1 MEQEET
7 PMNNL
12 SSKAIIGLLSLAISA
27 FAIGTTEFVIVG
39 LLQTVAVDLD
49 ITVTKAGSLISGYAA
64 AIAIGTPIVT
74 TMTGKLP
81 KKGLLLT
88 FMSIFIIGNILSG
101 LSTTYE
107 LLMISRI
114 ITAVAHGVFFA
125 IAATVAAE
133 LVPKDK
139 QASAISIMF
148 TGLTVATIIG
158 VPFGTFIGQAVGW
171 RATFYS
177 VAALGLI
184 GLLANIWAVDRIKR
198 PAESPTLGDV
208 GRLIANPRIVLA
220 LLMTAFGFGG
230 TFALFTYLSPI
241 LENVSG
247 FSESAISWML
257 LLYGVAVAIGN
268 IVGGKISN
276 NHPVKALRYVFFIQI
291 FVLLLQMVLLPSQAL
306 SYLSVFILGLFAFM
320 LTPGVQSYILM
331 LAEKLVPKA
340 KEVASAM
347 NIAAFNIGIAGGSA
361 IGGFVVDYMDY
372 MDTAWIGAIMV
383 VVALLL
389 AVINYRLDKK
399 QNLF

>member
-1 MEQEET
+1 MSK
-7 PMNNL
+7 L

-39 LLQTVAVDLD
+39 LLQTVASDLD
-49 ITVTKAGSLISGYAA
+49 ISVTKAGTLISGYAA

-81 KKGLLLT
+81 KKGLFLT
-88 FMSIFIIGNILSG
+88 FMSVFILGNVLSG
-101 LSTTYE
+101 LSGTYE
-107 LLMISRI
+107 LLLISRI

-139 QASAISIMF
+139 QSSAISIMF

-158 VPFGTFIGQAVGW
+158 VPFGTFVGQAVGW

-177 VAALGLI
+177 VAVLGLI
-184 GLLANIWAVDRIKR
+184 GLVANLWAVDRMKR
-198 PAESPTLGDV
+198 PTESPTLGDV
-208 GRLIANPRIVLA
+208 GRLVSNPRILLA

-230 TFALFTYLSPI
+230 TFVLFTYLSPI
-241 LENVSG
+241 LEEVSG
-247 FSESAISWML
+247 FSEGAISWML
-257 LLYGVAVAIGN
+257 LLYGIAVAIGN
-268 IVGGKISN
+268 IIGGKVSN
-276 NHPVKALRYVFFIQI
+276 SHPVKALRFVFFIQI
-291 FVLLLQMVLLPSQAL
+291 FVLFLQMVFLPNQTF

-340 KEVASAM
+340 KDVASAM
-347 NIAAFNIGIAGGSA
+347 NISAFNIGIAGGSA
-361 IGGFVVDYMDY
+361 IGGFVVETMNYL
-372 MDTAWIGAIMV
+372 DTAWVGAIMV
-383 VVALLL
+383 TIALLL
-389 AVINYRLDKK
+389 AAINYRLDKK

>member
-1 MEQEET
+1 MSK
-7 PMNNL
+7 L

-39 LLQTVAVDLD
+39 LLQTVATDLD
-49 ITVTKAGSLISGYAA
+49 ISVTKAGTLISVYAA

-88 FMSIFIIGNILSG
+88 FMTIFIIGNVLSG
-101 LSTTYE
+101 LSETYE

-114 ITAVAHGVFFA
+114 ITAVSHGVFFA

-158 VPFGTFIGQAVGW
+158 VPFGTFVGQAVGW

-177 VAALGLI
+177 VAVLGFIGLI
-184 GLLANIWAVDRIKR
+184 ANMWAVDRIKR
-198 PAESPTLGDV
+198 PAESPTLIDV
-208 GRLIANPRIVLA
+208 GRLVSNPRILLA

-241 LENVSG
+241 LEDVSG
-247 FSESAISWML
+247 FSEGAISWML
-257 LLYGVAVAIGN
+257 LLYGIAVAIGN
-268 IVGGKISN
+268 IIGGKVSN
-276 NHPVKALRYVFFIQI
+276 NHPVKVLRFVFFIQV
-291 FVLLLQMVLLPSQAL
+291 FVLLLQVLLLPHKAL

-340 KEVASAM
+340 KDVASAM
-347 NIAAFNIGIAGGSA
+347 NISAFNIGIAGGSA
-361 IGGFVVDYMDY
+361 IGGFVVETMDY
-372 MDTAWIGAIMV
+372 LDTAWIGGIMV
-383 VVALLL
+383 SIALLL
-389 AVINYRLDKK
+389 SVINYRLDRK

>member
-1 MEQEET
+1 MSK
-7 PMNNL
+7 L
-12 SSKAIIGLLSLAISA
+12 SSKAMIGLLSLAISA

-39 LLQTVAVDLD
+39 LLQTVAADLD
-49 ITVTKAGSLISGYAA
+49 ISVTKAGTLISGYAA

-88 FMSIFIIGNILSG
+88 FMSVFILGNVLSG
-101 LSTTYE
+101 LSETYE
-107 LLMISRI
+107 LLLISRI

-158 VPFGTFIGQAVGW
+158 VPFGTFVGQAVGW
-171 RATFYS
+171 RATFFS

-184 GLLANIWAVDRIKR
+184 GLAANLWAVDRMKR
-198 PAESPTLGDV
+198 SDESPTLGDV
-208 GRLIANPRIVLA
+208 GRLISNPRILLA

-241 LENVSG
+241 LEEVSG
-247 FSESAISWML
+247 FTEGAVSWML
-257 LLYGVAVAIGN
+257 LLYGTAVAIGN
-268 IVGGKISN
+268 IVGGKVSN
-276 NHPVKALRYVFFIQI
+276 SHPVKALRFVFFIQI
-291 FVLLLQMVLLPSQAL
+291 FVLLLQFVLLPNQAL

-340 KEVASAM
+340 KDVASAM
-347 NIAAFNIGIAGGSA
+347 NISAFNVGIAGGSA
-361 IGGFVVDYMDY
+361 IGGFVVETMNYL
-372 MDTAWIGAIMV
+372 DTAWVGAIMV
-383 VVALLL
+383 TIALLL

-399 QNLF
+399 QQLF

>member
-1 MEQEET
+1 MSK
-7 PMNNL
+7 L
-12 SSKAIIGLLSLAISA
+12 SPKVIIGLLSLAISA

-39 LLQTVAVDLD
+39 LLQTVAADLD
-49 ITVTKAGSLISGYAA
+49 ISVTKAGTLISGYAA

-81 KKGLLLT
+81 KKGLLIT
-88 FMSIFIIGNILSG
+88 FMSIFIIGNVLSG
-101 LSTTYE
+101 LSQTYE
-107 LLMISRI
+107 LLLISRI

-125 IAATVAAE
+125 IASTVAAE

-139 QASAISIMF
+139 QAQAISIMF

-158 VPFGTFIGQAVGW
+158 VPFGTFVGQAVGW

-177 VAALGLI
+177 VAALGLL
-184 GLLANIWAVDRIKR
+184 GLVANVWAVERMKR
-198 PAESPTLGDV
+198 PAESPTLSDV
-208 GRLIANPRIVLA
+208 GRLVSNSRILLA

-241 LENVSG
+241 LEDVSG
-247 FSESAISWML
+247 FSEGAISWML
-257 LLYGVAVAIGN
+257 LLYGIAVAIGN
-268 IVGGKISN
+268 IVGGKVSN
-276 NHPVKALRYVFFIQI
+276 NHPVKALRFVFFIQI
-291 FVLLLQMVLLPSQAL
+291 FVLLLQMVLLPNHSL

-340 KEVASAM
+340 KDVASAM
-347 NIAAFNIGIAGGSA
+347 NISAFNIGIAGGSA
-361 IGGFVVDYMDY
+361 IGGFVVETMDY
-372 MDTAWIGAIMV
+372 LDTAWIGAVMV
-383 VVALLL
+383 AIALLL

>member
-1 MEQEET
+1 M
-7 PMNNL
+7 

-39 LLQTVAVDLD
+39 LLQTVATDLD
-49 ITVTKAGSLISGYAA
+49 ISVTKAGTLISVYAA

-88 FMSIFIIGNILSG
+88 FMTIFIIGNVLSG
-101 LSTTYE
+101 LSETYE

-114 ITAVAHGVFFA
+114 ITAVSHGVFFA

-158 VPFGTFIGQAVGW
+158 VPFGTFVGQAVGW

-177 VAALGLI
+177 VAVLGFIGLI
-184 GLLANIWAVDRIKR
+184 ANMWAVDRIKR
-198 PAESPTLGDV
+198 PAESPTLIDV
-208 GRLIANPRIVLA
+208 GRLVSNPRILLA

-241 LENVSG
+241 LEDVSG
-247 FSESAISWML
+247 FSEGAISWML
-257 LLYGVAVAIGN
+257 LLYGIAVAIGN
-268 IVGGKISN
+268 IIGGKVSN
-276 NHPVKALRYVFFIQI
+276 NHPVKVLRFVFFIQV
-291 FVLLLQMVLLPSQAL
+291 FVLLLQVLLLPHKAL

-340 KEVASAM
+340 KDVASAM
-347 NIAAFNIGIAGGSA
+347 NISAFNIGIAGGSA
-361 IGGFVVDYMDY
+361 IGGFVVETMDY
-372 MDTAWIGAIMV
+372 LDTAWIGGIMV
-383 VVALLL
+383 SIALLL
-389 AVINYRLDKK
+389 SVINYRLDRK

>member
-1 MEQEET
+1 MSK
-7 PMNNL
+7 L

-39 LLQTVAVDLD
+39 LLQTVASDLD
-49 ITVTKAGSLISGYAA
+49 ISVTKAGTLISGYAA

-88 FMSIFIIGNILSG
+88 FMSVFILGNVLSG
-101 LSTTYE
+101 LSGTYE
-107 LLMISRI
+107 LLLISRI

-139 QASAISIMF
+139 QSSAISIMF

-158 VPFGTFIGQAVGW
+158 VPFGTFVGQAVGW

-177 VAALGLI
+177 VAVLGLI
-184 GLLANIWAVDRIKR
+184 GLVANLWAVDRMKR
-198 PAESPTLGDV
+198 PTESPTLGDV
-208 GRLIANPRIVLA
+208 GRLVSNSRILLA

-230 TFALFTYLSPI
+230 TFVLFTYLSPI
-241 LENVSG
+241 LEEVSG
-247 FSESAISWML
+247 FTEGAISWML
-257 LLYGVAVAIGN
+257 LLYGIAVSIGN
-268 IVGGKISN
+268 IVGGKVSN
-276 NHPVKALRYVFFIQI
+276 SHPVKALRFVFFIQI
-291 FVLLLQMVLLPSQAL
+291 FVLLLQMVLLPNQTF
-306 SYLSVFILGLFAFM
+306 SYPSVFILGLFAFM

-340 KEVASAM
+340 KDVASAM
-347 NIAAFNIGIAGGSA
+347 NISAFNIGIAGGSA
-361 IGGFVVDYMDY
+361 IGGFVVEKMNYL
-372 MDTAWIGAIMV
+372 DTAWVGAIMV
-383 VVALLL
+383 TIALLL

-399 QNLF
+399 QHLF

>member
-1 MEQEET
+1 
-7 PMNNL
+7 MNNL